1 MGEER
6 KTLTGMINDE
16 HLSFTSF
23 FHFGMPHRWFWRVG
37 AVLMLGNMFRGGA
50 LGNSFAFFINILIG
64 FMIGLII
71 YVPLYIYFYFVCFF
85 LACIFRLLRG
95 RGGVKGM
102 ITSAGFIVGYI
113 LLFRYAYVPWLLQ
126 IHYNYV
132 DWGDVMRY
140 LKVY

>member
-6 KTLTGMINDE
+6 KTLKGMINDE

-23 FHFGMPHRWFWRVG
+23 FDFAIPQRWFWSIWRL
-37 AVLMLGNMFRGGA
+37 LMLGNMFRGGA
-50 LGNSFAFFINILIG
+50 LGNSFAVLINLLIG
-64 FMIGLII
+64 IMLGLIF
-71 YVPLYIYFYFVCFF
+71 YVPLYIYFFFVCFF
-85 LACIFRLLRG
+85 LASIFRLLRG

-102 ITSAGFIVGYI
+102 LTSAGFVVGYI
-113 LLFRYAYVPWLLQ
+113 FLFKYVYVPWLLQ
-126 IHYNYV
+126 IHFSYV